1 MSRFGQVY
9 SEELKNMLEFML
21 SKEEKMRPDWIEL
34 EEHVMKNNEENK
46 NTIIQNQTTSSH
58 NVTHPLT

>member
-1 MSRFGQVY
+1 MHWETVHYNINRFGQIY

-34 EEHVMKNNEENK
+34 EEHVMKNND
-46 NTIIQNQTTSSH
+46 
-58 NVTHPLT
+58 